1 MKRLYVSK
9 KYTDKEMEKM
19 ENTFVLRSKIDHI
32 FHENIDIYTEDGR
45 LLIKF
50 RKNVLP
56 KKERTLFFNAT
67 HEFTH
72 KAVTGN
78 RGSAS
83 GSSKKNVRD
92 NPRVKSAILGYF
104 DRWAPKQ
111 KFKSNI
117 QC

>member
-19 ENTFVLRSKIDHI
+19 ENAFVLRSKIDHI

-78 RGSAS
+78 RGSAT
-83 GSSKKNVRD
+83 GSSKKNVREQLFV
-92 NPRVKSAILGYF
+92 NYS
-104 DRWAPKQ
+104 
-111 KFKSNI
+111 
-117 QC
+117 

>member
-1 MKRLYVSK
+1 MEIHENKSFLWTIYSDMKRLYVSK

-56 KKERTLFFNAT
+56 KKVTKSFIRT
-67 HEFTH
+67 
-72 KAVTGN
+72 
-78 RGSAS
+78 
-83 GSSKKNVRD
+83 
-92 NPRVKSAILGYF
+92 
-104 DRWAPKQ
+104 
-111 KFKSNI
+111 
-117 QC
+117 